1 VTTPPPAPYA
11 GRYGT
16 AEPIPYDPA
25 APGCTE
31 TVAYWLLTA
40 GIYHPLWHQYALAVV
55 RLRDAPGYPPP
66 VLRYPDATHE
76 LLVMALDP
84 TSPDDP
90 ANPGARVT
98 YTPQALEGLAAPYLQ
113 PINIAEQFTATED
126 EAAQVAQAAARAVV
140 DGHINPETGDAPT
153 YTRAGWHAAVE
164 QCLAHLRGEHQA

>member
-113 PINIAEQFTATED
+113 PINIAG
-126 EAAQVAQAAARAVV
+126 AVHRHR
-140 DGHINPETGDAPT
+140 GRS
-153 YTRAGWHAAVE
+153 RAGRAGRRPRRRRR
-164 QCLAHLRGEHQA
+164 AHQPRDR